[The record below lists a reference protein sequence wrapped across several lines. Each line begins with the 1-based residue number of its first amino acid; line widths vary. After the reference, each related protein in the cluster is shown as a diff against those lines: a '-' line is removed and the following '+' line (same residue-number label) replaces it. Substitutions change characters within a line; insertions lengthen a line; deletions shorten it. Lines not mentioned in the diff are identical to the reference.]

1 MDALL
6 ELFWKSSLVLC
17 GAAFAALLARRASA
31 ATRHLIWAAALA
43 GGLALPVGSALL
55 PRVRVAALPAGL
67 DPCDLLVQEGP
78 EPFRAALTNAVDVL
92 EFKLN
97 LVLSSATAT
106 SVA

>member
-17 GAAFAALLARRASA
+17 GAAFASLLARRASA

-55 PRVRVAALPAGL
+55 PRLPVAALPAPAETVEL
-67 DPCDLLVQEGP
+67 PR
-78 EPFRAALTNAVDVL
+78 EP
-92 EFKLN
+92 
-97 LVLSSATAT
+97 SA
-106 SVA
+106 